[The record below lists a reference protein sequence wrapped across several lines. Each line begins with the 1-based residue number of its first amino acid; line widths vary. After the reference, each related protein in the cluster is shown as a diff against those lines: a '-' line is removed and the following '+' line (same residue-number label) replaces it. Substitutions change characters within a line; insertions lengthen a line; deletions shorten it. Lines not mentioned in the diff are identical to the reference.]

1 MQLVDESK
9 YVRNVLDHMP
19 ANNLLELIVSEWI
32 WKVAEVVN
40 DVGVASR
47 VRVDADRA
55 GIFVLSTPNIKNSHT
70 NIGFV
75 FSRAARSCRL
85 TA

>member
-1 MQLVDESK
+1 
-9 YVRNVLDHMP
+9 
-19 ANNLLELIVSEWI
+19 
-32 WKVAEVVN
+32 
-40 DVGVASR
+40 VASR
-47 VRVDADRA
+47 IRVDANRA

>member
-1 MQLVDESK
+1 MQLVHESEH
-9 YVRNVLDHMP
+9 VGNVFDHV
-19 ANNLLELIVSEWI
+19 ATDDLFELIVSEWI